1 VIVLDTHA
9 WLWWQ
14 TTDDKLSSRALAE
27 IDRADRIGVCT
38 ASCYELARASARGR
52 IRLDRDVRMWVTQA
66 LSVDRVESLDLTS
79 RIATSAGALSD
90 DFPGDPVDRIIYATA
105 REHRAPLITR
115 DRALRSVDPELT
127 IW

>member
-14 TTDDKLSSRALAE
+14 TTDDKLSARALAA
-27 IDRADRIGVCT
+27 IDGADRIGVCT

-52 IRLDRDVRMWVTQA
+52 IRLDRDIRVWVAQA
-66 LSVDRVESLDLTS
+66 LGVDRIEPLDLTS
-79 RIATSAGALSD
+79 RIATSAGVLGD

-105 REHRAPLITR
+105 QEHGAKLITR
-115 DRALRSVDPELT
+115 DRALRRIDPELT
-127 IW
+127 LW